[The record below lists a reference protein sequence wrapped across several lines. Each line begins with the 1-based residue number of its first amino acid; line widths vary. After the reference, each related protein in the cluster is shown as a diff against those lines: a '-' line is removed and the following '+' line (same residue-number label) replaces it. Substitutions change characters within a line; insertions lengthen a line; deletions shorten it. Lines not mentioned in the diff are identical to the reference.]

1 MFGDSAKKEFIRGLE
16 INSMHEEF
24 AVFLASQGINKEEW
38 EQIKN
43 TNILRVDEL
52 FETFS
57 DLVWEKIL
65 INCKFLE
72 YTSPDQIFLFETLN
86 EVVNVYVIKVPK
98 GFIDLTTDEGFTK
111 VLNQL
116 QQKEVNILQASR
128 AYEPSRSEFIYNYLR
143 KGATQSQG
151 ERFRRLQTYFSN
163 SSK

>member
-1 MFGDSAKKEFIRGLE
+1 MKYHKLSETQFYE
-16 INSMHEEF
+16 MHEEF

-43 TNILRVDEL
+43 TNILSVDEL

-86 EVVNVYVIKVPK
+86 EVVNVFVIKVPK
-98 GFIDLTTDEGFTK
+98 GFIDLTTDAGFTK
-111 VLNQL
+111 VLDQL
-116 QQKEVNILQASR
+116 QQKEVNILEASR
-128 AYEPSRSEFIYNYLR
+128 SYEPSRSEFIYNYLR
-143 KGATQSQG
+143 KGATLSQG